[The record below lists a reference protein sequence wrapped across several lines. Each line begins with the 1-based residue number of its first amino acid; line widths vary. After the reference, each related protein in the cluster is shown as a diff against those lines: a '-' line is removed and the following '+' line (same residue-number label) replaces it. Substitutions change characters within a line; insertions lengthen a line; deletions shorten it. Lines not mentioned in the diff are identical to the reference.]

1 MSYFLKLWFKV
12 QFVEW
17 EKYNQENLVN
27 LVKNLQETAC
37 VEVRLHTQYFDKNWK
52 IQKNMKAKICF
63 WIQFIVLFCCGCAE
77 ENEVPPYRKTSTE
90 AYVMPKPVPLTPEER
105 ALIDSKREEYKNAIK
120 GQ

>member
-1 MSYFLKLWFKV
+1 
-12 QFVEW
+12 
-17 EKYNQENLVN
+17 
-27 LVKNLQETAC
+27 
-37 VEVRLHTQYFDKNWK
+37 
-52 IQKNMKAKICF
+52 MKAEDLF
-63 WIQFIVLFCCGCAE
+63 LDTVYRIVLLWCAE

>member
-1 MSYFLKLWFKV
+1 
-12 QFVEW
+12 
-17 EKYNQENLVN
+17 
-27 LVKNLQETAC
+27 
-37 VEVRLHTQYFDKNWK
+37 
-52 IQKNMKAKICF
+52 MKAKICF
-63 WIQFIVLFCCGCAE
+63 WILFIVLFE